1 MISAYRDKL
10 LIIDII
16 VLYTNCSRDTS
27 FRDCALRQVYCFKSL
42 VKMEIGTGNSSS
54 SDCSTEP
61 SSDNND
67 CCEIHQLLPLRVK
80 SRSTLDFPLRMVNFQ
95 KKIKRKEM
103 FCKLCPKSM
112 NYLGNTTNM
121 LVHLQYNH
129 CSEYLKMKTKAAAV
143 QPRTQFPRA
152 TSIVD
157 R

>member
-1 MISAYRDKL
+1 MISAYRDNDNPL

-67 CCEIHQLLPLRVK
+67 CCEIRQLLPLEKAK
-80 SRSTLDFPLRMVNFQ
+80 SKVWEYFGFPAENNEFSEKDKKKRSVL
-95 KKIKRKEM
+95 
-103 FCKLCPKSM
+103 
-112 NYLGNTTNM
+112 
-121 LVHLQYNH
+121 
-129 CSEYLKMKTKAAAV
+129 
-143 QPRTQFPRA
+143 
-152 TSIVD
+152 
-157 R
+157 